1 MSSINASK
9 ERKRGWRKSVN
20 CGMAW
25 LIKWEIQSRNKPKR
39 SCSMLW
45 HIMKIFSIHHIPS
58 ALICNDLMKWGKI
71 PCWCKA
77 KHMHLIIKTNFLI
90 YNLQVM
96 PKVRS
101 WVTWQMDEQRIF
113 RNYKCRKHYGKTKP
127 KTNKWRLT
135 TNLSHLFLPTENS
148 TSASRTINLLEPGKS
163 SLKNQ
168 WYE

>member
-1 MSSINASK
+1 MDNYSLTNLKVCLSHGDSWFGKGVSTLAKYQPPKKQQPSSMLIGIYTFILFSLSSHQFTLRAVSWGHQLFQVSSINASK

-39 SCSMLW
+39 SWSMLW

-77 KHMHLIIKTNFLI
+77 KHALNNQDHFP
-90 YNLQVM
+90 NL
-96 PKVRS
+96 
-101 WVTWQMDEQRIF
+101 
-113 RNYKCRKHYGKTKP
+113 
-127 KTNKWRLT
+127 
-135 TNLSHLFLPTENS
+135 
-148 TSASRTINLLEPGKS
+148 
-163 SLKNQ
+163 
-168 WYE
+168 